1 MAGPNPVSSLNS
13 GGPGGNPPRALDQR
27 DQIMY
32 QAHYD
37 GGVLC
42 QNRRGIGSTSKEE
55 EEEFFNHC
63 L

>member
-1 MAGPNPVSSLNS
+1 MAGPNPVSILNS

-27 DQIMY
+27 DLIKY

-42 QNRRGIGSTSKEE
+42 QHGRGDRMGVRQPSPRDPR
-55 EEEFFNHC
+55 
-63 L
+63 